1 MENHQAGKLSQNRDQ
16 QVDALSTSAFVGVFD
31 AMIQPAV
38 LQALCAAHA
47 PVPRTT
53 PRLMTSQVVTGLIY
67 HQLQASGTLAQ
78 NAFGLHQI
86 GMSDSAFSQ
95 RRQGLPQEL
104 FDEIAA
110 AALGPLADPLKHP
123 DAFYKGLRLV
133 GLDGTQCSVSNTPR
147 LLAALP
153 KAASRRLKAAFA
165 KLQIV
170 TLIELGLHNPLAAAV
185 AGAGTG
191 ETTLAKRIWKH
202 VPDKSLLIIDRGFGT
217 TLTLDA
223 ALQAWE
229 GKQVEYLARIRKDIK
244 TEVLERLPDGSL
256 LVEAVNYHR
265 NAQGK
270 RIKAGKM
277 RMREIRYE
285 VVGRDGKR
293 STVRLWTSLLDTD
306 AYPALELAQNYAK
319 RWEHEVAYREL
330 KLDVRSTPLLASH
343 TPETAQQE
351 AIAVVLAMAVVTRVR
366 VAAGEAL
373 GVPTLRVSFLKVLH
387 LTQQLWETFAWSGGV
402 RSPQLAAQLCQQYFE
417 ALRRRALLPA
427 RRARSCPRAV
437 RQPVSSWP
445 RKTSEKESYGIF
457 SVKILNL
464 P

>member
-1 MENHQAGKLSQNRDQ
+1 METRQADKLSESIKSRA
-16 QVDALSTSAFVGVFD
+16 DAPSASTFGSVFD
-31 AMIQPAV
+31 SMIQPA
-38 LQALCAAHA
+38 LLESLCGAHA
-47 PVPRTT
+47 PVPRTP
-53 PRLMTSQVVTGLIY
+53 PRLTAAQVVTGLIY

-86 GMSDSAFSQ
+86 GMSDAAFSQ

-110 AALGPLADPLKHP
+110 AALGPLADEQKHP

-133 GLDGTQCSVSNTPR
+133 GMDGTQCSVCNTPR

-185 AGAGTG
+185 AGSGTG
-191 ETTLAKRIWKH
+191 ETTLAQKIWKH
-202 VPDKSLLIIDRGFGT
+202 VPDGSLLIIDRGFGT
-217 TLTLDA
+217 TLTLDTA
-223 ALQAWE
+223 QRAWE
-229 GKQVEYLARIRKDIK
+229 DKRVEWLARIRKDIK
-244 TEVLERLPDGSL
+244 TEIIERLPDGSA
-256 LVEAVNYHR
+256 LVEAENYQR
-265 NAQGK
+265 NHKGK
-270 RIKAGKM
+270 RIKSGKM

-293 STVRLWTSLLDTD
+293 STVRLWTSLLD
-306 AYPALELAQNYAK
+306 AENYPALELAQNYAK

-330 KLDVRSTPLLASH
+330 KLDVRSTPLLASY
-343 TPETAQQE
+343 TMETAQQE
-351 AIAVVLAMAVVTRVR
+351 VIAVVLAMAVVTRVR
-366 VAAGEAL
+366 VAAGETL

-387 LTQQLWETFAWSGGV
+387 LTQQLWETFAWSDGA
-402 RSPQLAAQLCQQYFE
+402 RSSQLTAQLCQQYFE
-417 ALRRRALLPA
+417 ALRRRAILPA

-445 RKTSEKESYGIF
+445 RKHIK
-457 SVKILNL
+457 
-464 P
+464 